1 MILPSKITAKFKFI
15 TVVNTSTLGVNYD
28 KTIFTFSGNTLVD
41 MKISVFVPEYGVIEA
56 VTPPYRSFHTANDF
70 LTAFGKKPVFE
81 VEYVGLHEYVPANN
95 GEYTIK
101 TDRLLK
107 DVLKTDLLIIPPTF
121 GDTTKGIQA
130 NAEAIPYFKKLYQ
143 EGSSLASLCIGAFL
157 LAETGLLDGKK
168 CSTHWAH
175 INEFK
180 GRYPNVE
187 VEDGAI
193 ITEHE
198 NIYSSGGASSLWNLV
213 LYLIEK
219 FSDRE
224 TAIMISK
231 YFALDIGRDS
241 QSQFAIFRGQR
252 NHCDAEIQ
260 IVQDYIEKCYE
271 DKINIE
277 TLANLI
283 NTSRRTFERRFKEA
297 TNNTPIEYIQ
307 RVRIEAAK
315 LSFEASRKNVSEIM
329 FDVGYTDTKAFRV
342 IFKKITGLTPIEY
355 RNKFS
360 MVAYE
365 V

>member
-1 MILPSKITAKFKFI
+1 MR
-15 TVVNTSTLGVNYD
+15 
-28 KTIFTFSGNTLVD
+28 
-41 MKISVFVPEYGVIEA
+41 ISVFVPEYGVIEA
-56 VTPPYRSFHTANDF
+56 VTPPFRSFHTANEF
-70 LTAFGKKPVFE
+70 LTAFGKKPIFE
-81 VEYVGLHEYVPANN
+81 VEYVGLNEYVPANN

-107 DVLKTDLLIIPPTF
+107 DVTETDLLIIPPTF

-130 NAEAIPYFKKLYQ
+130 NAEAIPYFKQLHQK
-143 EGSSLASLCIGAFL
+143 GSSLASLCIGAFL
-157 LAETGLLDGKK
+157 LAETGLLNGKK

-180 GRYPNVE
+180 ERYPQVE

-193 ITEHE
+193 ITEYE
-198 NIYSSGGASSLWNLV
+198 NIYSSGGASSLWNLI

-224 TAIMISK
+224 TAVMISK

-252 NHCDAEIQ
+252 NHQDADIHK
-260 IVQDYIEKCYE
+260 VQDYVEKHYE
-271 DKINIE
+271 DKITID
-277 TLANLI
+277 TLTKLTNAG
-283 NTSRRTFERRFKEA
+283 RRTFERRFKEA

-315 LSFEASRKNVSEIM
+315 IFFEASRKNVTEIM
-329 FDVGYTDTKAFRV
+329 FDVGYTDTKAFRD

-355 RNKFS
+355 RNKFAR
-360 MVAYE
+360 VANE
-365 V
+365 G